1 MATPTDYEQRK
12 LFLDD
17 LKLLE
22 KDEYEEIFRIVKRNN
37 IAYSENSNGIFFD
50 ISQLTPE
57 VFLILQTFM
66 VLCKKQRVNETERTN
81 EMDALR
87 IETNN

>member
-1 MATPTDYEQRK
+1 
-12 LFLDD
+12 
-17 LKLLE
+17 
-22 KDEYEEIFRIVKRNN
+22 VKRNN